1 MPIII
6 ITLGGCVDHTIE
18 LTVEETLLQVPQ
30 VKTSVQKMRTF
41 VNHLKDSSLEKERF
55 HKLLAD
61 AGVERLTVIQGTTD
75 R

>member
-1 MPIII
+1 MAIII

-55 HKLLAD
+55 HKLLSD
-61 AGVERLTVIQGTTD
+61 AGVERLTVIQGTTN